1 MNATKRTTPRL
12 DYFLTP
18 VTCPGGGQRH
28 VALAF
33 SPEGNMWIDPDELG
47 IGPEY
52 GPKLARYGANYL
64 LPIHEEQTVLLNCR
78 AIAELIED
86 PFARREWLEYVEDMI
101 AEHKEVRAQYEA
113 SRKI

>member
-1 MNATKRTTPRL
+1 MNATKQKTPRL
-12 DYFLTP
+12 DYFMTP
-18 VTCPGGGQRH
+18 VSCPEGGIRY

-33 SPEGNMWIDPDELG
+33 SPDGNMWIDPGEVG

-78 AIAELIED
+78 AIAEVIDD
-86 PFARREWLEYVEDMI
+86 PFKRREWLNYVEDMI
-101 AEHKEVRAQYEA
+101 QEHQEVRAQYESA
-113 SRKI
+113 RKV